1 MPIYKMDG
9 KKDGLQKY
17 RVRINYT
24 DNLGVQKQ
32 LDRVAY
38 GKDAAK
44 ELESRLMR
52 DLKEETGNK
61 ITVADLCGEYIRVKR
76 NEIRESTLDKQVKH
90 LNKYVIPFFNST
102 RLSKLTVP
110 QLQRWKTYIEDL
122 RTTKQEPLSLSYKQK
137 LFSAFRSVLNY
148 AVKMEY
154 IDKNPLSKLG
164 NFKDANAVKHDMDFY
179 TADEFLKFIAAAR
192 EQAEQSE
199 QVSGSLYEWNFYVF
213 FNIAFY
219 TGMRKGEIHALKWT
233 DISDNTIHVTRSIA
247 QKLKG
252 GDRETPPK
260 NKSSVRD
267 IQIPLPLKNVLTE
280 HYNRLKTL
288 DGFSDDWRIC
298 GGVKCLR
305 DSTIEKRNQKYASA
319 AGLKKIRIHDFR
331 HSHASY
337 LAHFGINIQEIAR
350 RLGHAKVEMTWNT
363 YSHLYPKEEERALT
377 VLNMIGKTQ
386 KRYKLRV
393 KNVYTEKQTA

>member
-24 DNLGVQKQ
+24 DNLGAQKQ

-61 ITVADLCGEYIRVKR
+61 ITVADLCDEYIRVKR
-76 NEIRESTLDKQVKH
+76 NEIRESTLDRNSKIIKS
-90 LNKYVIPFFNST
+90 YIAPFFGSA
-102 RLSKLTVP
+102 RLDKLTVP
-110 QLQRWKTYIEDL
+110 QFQHWKTDIDEY
-122 RTTKQEPLSLSYKQK
+122 TTPNKKPLSLEYKHK
-137 LFSAFRSVLNY
+137 IYSVFRAVLNY

-154 IDKNPLSKLG
+154 IDKNPLTKLG
-164 NFKDANAVKHDMDFY
+164 NFKDANIIKGDMDFY

-192 EQAEQSE
+192 EQAERSE

-219 TGMRKGEIHALKWT
+219 SGMRKGEINALKWT

-267 IQIPLPLKNVLTE
+267 IQIPLPLKDVLTE

-298 GGVKCLR
+298 GGAKCLR
-305 DSTIEKRNQKYASA
+305 DSTIENRNRRYASA

-331 HSHASY
+331 HSHASL
-337 LAHFGINIQEIAR
+337 LANSGINIQEIAR
-350 RLGHAKVEMTWNT
+350 RLGHSDIKMTWNT
-363 YSHLYPKEEERALT
+363 YSHLYPREEERA
-377 VLNMIGKTQ
+377 VLILNNITQ
-386 KRYKLRV
+386 IHQKNI
-393 KNVYTEKQTA
+393 KNV

>member
-1 MPIYKMDG
+1 MPIYKTDG

-17 RVRINYT
+17 RVRVNYV
-24 DNLGVQKQ
+24 DSFGEYKQ
-32 LDRVAY
+32 IERVAY

-44 ELESRLMR
+44 ELESRLVR
-52 DLKEETGNK
+52 DLNNEDISMK
-61 ITVADLCGEYIRVKR
+61 ITVTDLCNEYIRVKR
-76 NEIRESTLDKQVKH
+76 NEVRESTLDRNSKIIKS
-90 LNKYVIPFFNST
+90 YIIPFFGSA
-102 RLSKLTVP
+102 RLGKLTVP
-110 QLQRWKTYIEDL
+110 QFQRWKTHIDEYM
-122 RTTKQEPLSLSYKQK
+122 TSTKNSLSLEYKHK
-137 LFSAFRSVLNY
+137 IYSVFRAVLNY

-154 IDKNPLSKLG
+154 IDKNPLTKLG
-164 NFKDANAVKHDMDFY
+164 NFKDANIIKNDMDFY
-179 TADEFLKFIAAAR
+179 TADEFLRFIAVAR
-192 EQAEQSE
+192 ELAEQSE
-199 QVSGSLYEWNFYVF
+199 QASGSLYEWNFYVF

-219 TGMRKGEIHALKWT
+219 AGMRKGEINALKWT

-267 IQIPLPLKNVLTE
+267 IQIPLPLKDVLTE
-280 HYNRLKTL
+280 HYNRLKML

-331 HSHASY
+331 HSHASL
-337 LAHFGINIQEIAR
+337 LANNGINIQEIAR
-350 RLGHAKVEMTWNT
+350 RLGHSDIKMTWNT

-377 VLNMIGKTQ
+377 VLNKIRAKI
-386 KRYKLRV
+386 
-393 KNVYTEKQTA
+393 